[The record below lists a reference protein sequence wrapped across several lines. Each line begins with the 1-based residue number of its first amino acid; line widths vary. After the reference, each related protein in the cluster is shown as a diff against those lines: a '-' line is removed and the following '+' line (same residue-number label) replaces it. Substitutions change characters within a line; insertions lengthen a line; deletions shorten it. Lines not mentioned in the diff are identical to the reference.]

1 MVRTGEMKEGS
12 VTVQT
17 ASPKVCFLVEI
28 GPQTGWEL
36 LGEAGKGGG
45 GLDES
50 LA

>member
-17 ASPKVCFLVEI
+17 ASLKVCFLAEL
-28 GPQTGWEL
+28 GLQTSWEL

-45 GLDES
+45 GLD
-50 LA
+50 